1 VVAEAAGSGLGAA
14 HKTKQAPKVPEA
26 QAGPVVVLLV
36 RKLRAMIAAAPRAVD
51 LRAVGPADTAMV
63 VRVTRGQTLR
73 AGPVVRVEPVA
84 GPVVRVGP
92 AALDDAG
99 PAGEGDQAD
108 LRRSR
113 ELSRMPCPSTPTATE
128 N

>member
-14 HKTKQAPKVPEA
+14 HRTKQAPKVPEA
-26 QAGPVVVLLV
+26 QAALVVV
-36 RKLRAMIAAAPRAVD
+36 RKLRAMIAAVPRPVVLRVVD
-51 LRAVGPADTAMV
+51 PVADTAMV

-73 AGPVVRVEPVA
+73 EGPVVRAGPAVGPVA
-84 GPVVRVGP
+84 DPDR
-92 AALDDAG
+92 DDAG
-99 PAGEGDQAD
+99 PAAEGGQAD

-113 ELSRMPCPSTPTATE
+113 ELSRMPCPLMRTATE